1 MRLNDLKSAAKPLE
15 WFEIRD
21 AYGNLHVGIKRTP
34 LSFPT
39 AREPIANQE
48 ISGWYLNNNGS
59 IYATKEEAM
68 TALEAL
74 HWEAVAQMFNLE
86 G

>member
-1 MRLNDLKSAAKPLE
+1 MRLDDLKAAAKPLE

-21 AYGNLHVGIKRTP
+21 MEGHIHVGIKNTP
-34 LSFPT
+34 LRFAT
-39 AREPIANQE
+39 AREPIPNRERMVWLVMA
-48 ISGWYLNNNGS
+48 NGS
-59 IYATKEEAM
+59 EYDTKEEAM

>member
-1 MRLNDLKSAAKPLE
+1 MRLDDLKAAAKPLE

-21 AYGNLHVGIKRTP
+21 IEGYFHVGIRHTP
-34 LSFPT
+34 LRYPT
-39 AREPIANQE
+39 VREPIPNKV
-48 ISGWYLNNNGS
+48 GWLVLADGS
-59 IYATKEEAM
+59 EHATKEAAM
-68 TALEAL
+68 KALEAL

>member
-1 MRLNDLKSAAKPLE
+1 MRLDDLKAAAKPLE

-21 AYGNLHVGIKRTP
+21 IEGHFHVGIRHTP
-34 LSFPT
+34 LRYPT
-39 AREPIANQE
+39 AREPIPNKV
-48 ISGWYLNNNGS
+48 GWLVLADGS
-59 IYATKEEAM
+59 EHSTKEEAM
-68 TALEAL
+68 KALEAL

>member
-1 MRLNDLKSAAKPLE
+1 MRLNDLKAAAKPLE

-21 AYGNLHVGIKRTP
+21 IEGHFHVGIRHTP
-34 LSFPT
+34 LRYPT
-39 AREPIANQE
+39 AREPIPNKV
-48 ISGWYLNNNGS
+48 GWLVLADGS
-59 IYATKEEAM
+59 EHATKEEAM
-68 TALEAL
+68 KALEAL

>member
-1 MRLNDLKSAAKPLE
+1 MRLDDLKAAAKPLE

-21 AYGNLHVGIKRTP
+21 IEGHFHVGIRHTP
-34 LSFPT
+34 LRYPT
-39 AREPIANQE
+39 AREPIPNKV
-48 ISGWYLNNNGS
+48 GWLVLADGS
-59 IYATKEEAM
+59 EHATKEEAM
-68 TALEAL
+68 KALEAL

>member
-1 MRLNDLKSAAKPLE
+1 MRLDDLKTAAKPLE

-21 AYGNLHVGIKRTP
+21 IEGHFHVGIRHTP
-34 LSFPT
+34 LRYPT
-39 AREPIANQE
+39 AREPIPNKV
-48 ISGWYLNNNGS
+48 GWLVLADGS
-59 IYATKEEAM
+59 EHDTKEEAM
-68 TALEAL
+68 KALEAL

>member
-1 MRLNDLKSAAKPLE
+1 MRLDDLKAAAKPLE

-21 AYGNLHVGIKRTP
+21 IEGHFHVGIRHTP
-34 LSFPT
+34 LRYPT
-39 AREPIANQE
+39 VREPIPNKV
-48 ISGWYLNNNGS
+48 GWLVLADGS
-59 IYATKEEAM
+59 EHSTKEEAM
-68 TALEAL
+68 KALEAL

>member
-1 MRLNDLKSAAKPLE
+1 MRLDDLKTAAKPLE

-21 AYGNLHVGIKRTP
+21 MEGHIHVGIKNTP
-34 LSFPT
+34 LRFGT
-39 AREPIANQE
+39 AREPIPNKM
-48 ISGWYLNNNGS
+48 GWLVMANGS
-59 IYATKEEAM
+59 EHDTKEEAM

>member
-1 MRLNDLKSAAKPLE
+1 MRLDDLKTAAKPLE

-21 AYGNLHVGIKRTP
+21 IEGHFHVGIRHTP
-34 LSFPT
+34 LRYPT
-39 AREPIANQE
+39 AREPILNKV
-48 ISGWYLNNNGS
+48 GWLVLADGS
-59 IYATKEEAM
+59 EHATKEEAM
-68 TALEAL
+68 KALEAL

>member
-1 MRLNDLKSAAKPLE
+1 MRLDDLKSAAKPLE

-21 AYGNLHVGIKRTP
+21 IEGHFHVGIRHTP
-34 LSFPT
+34 LRYPT
-39 AREPIANQE
+39 VREPIPNKV
-48 ISGWYLNNNGS
+48 GWLVLADGS
-59 IYATKEEAM
+59 EHDTKEEAM